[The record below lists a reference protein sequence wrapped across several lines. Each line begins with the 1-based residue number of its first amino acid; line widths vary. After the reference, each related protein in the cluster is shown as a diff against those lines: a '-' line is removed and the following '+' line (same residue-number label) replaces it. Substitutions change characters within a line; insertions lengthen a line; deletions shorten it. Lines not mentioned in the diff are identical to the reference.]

1 MTTTLSPA
9 PDRLASVPVCVD
21 LDGTLI
27 SGDLLWESLVALFRR
42 SPLTA
47 LQVLFSVVKGRAYFK
62 QRVAQEIAIDPS
74 ALPYRAELLDEL
86 RELHRKGV
94 PVVLATASDIS
105 YANAISDH
113 LQIFDDV
120 IASDGQRN
128 LSGRQKAESLVER
141 YGEGGFDY
149 VGNDWSDVPVWRA
162 AAGATIV
169 AGPAGLVQALAGRQS
184 AARVVAARRRSRLRA
199 FISALRLHQW
209 TKNALVF
216 VPIIAGHKLMRPD
229 TVIAGLM
236 TFVAFSLCASA
247 IYILNDISDIQADR
261 QHPRKRL
268 RPFASGELSIPV
280 GVAAAGVLLV
290 ASGLIAA
297 IGISW
302 QLAAVLAAYVVV
314 TSAYT
319 LHLKRVPVA
328 DVFTLTGLYVVRV
341 VAGGVATDTRL
352 TTWLL
357 AFALFFFLSL
367 AFVKRYVELQGLKG
381 QLPGREYGPDDGLWM
396 HAVGTSSGYMA
407 VLVLALYVSAPEVTT
422 LYTRPD
428 VLWLLCPLSLFWLT
442 RLWFRAG
449 RRQIHDDPVVEA
461 LKDPL
466 SYISFALASV
476 IFLIAL

>member
-1 MTTTLSPA
+1 MTTSSPA
-9 PDRLASVPVCVD
+9 RERLAAGPVCVD

-27 SGDLLWESLVALFRR
+27 VGDLLWESFVALCRR

-47 LQVLFSVVKGRAYFK
+47 IQVLFSLVKGRAHFK
-62 QRVAQEIAIDPS
+62 QRVAQEVAIDPATLS
-74 ALPYRAELLDEL
+74 YRMELLDEL
-86 RELHRKGV
+86 KELHRNGV
-94 PVVLATASDIS
+94 PLVLATASDRS
-105 YANAISDH
+105 YAQAISDH
-113 LQIFDDV
+113 LLIFGDV
-120 IASDGQRN
+120 MASDGRQN
-128 LSGRQKAESLVER
+128 LSGRQKAASLVEK
-141 YGEGGFDY
+141 YGERGFDY

-162 AAGATIV
+162 SAGATVV
-169 AGPAGLVQALAGRQS
+169 AGPARLVQSLADRPS
-184 AARVVAARRRSRLRA
+184 AARVVAARRRSRVRA
-199 FISALRLHQW
+199 FISALRPHQW

-216 VPIIAGHKLMRPD
+216 VSVIAGHKLLQVD
-229 TVIAGLM
+229 AVIAGAI
-236 TFVAFSLCASA
+236 TFAAFSLCASA
-247 IYILNDISDIQADR
+247 IYILNDISDIEADR
-261 QHPRKRL
+261 RHPRKRL

-280 GVAAAGVLLV
+280 GVATALVLLA
-290 ASGLIAA
+290 ASVLLAVFGV
-297 IGISW
+297 SW
-302 QLAAVLAAYVVV
+302 QLAAVLGVYVAV

-367 AFVKRYVELQGLKG
+367 AFVKRYVELQGSKG

-396 HAVGTSSGYMA
+396 HAIGTSAGYMA
-407 VLVLALYVSAPEVTT
+407 VLVLALYVSTPEVTN
-422 LYTRPD
+422 LYSRPD

-449 RRQIHDDPVVEA
+449 RRMVHDDPVVEA
-461 LKDPL
+461 LKDPT
-466 SYISFALASV
+466 SYVSFVLASI